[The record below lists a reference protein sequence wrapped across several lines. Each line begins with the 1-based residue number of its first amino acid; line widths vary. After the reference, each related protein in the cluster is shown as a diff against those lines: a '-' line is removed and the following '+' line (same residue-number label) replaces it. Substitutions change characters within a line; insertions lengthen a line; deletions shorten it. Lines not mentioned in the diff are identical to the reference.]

1 MGGPDA
7 RLEARQGRVTC
18 WSGGGGSP
26 GTRWSGIESLPQE
39 VKGSFNF
46 GQEGGNGGTSLVVN
60 S

>member
-7 RLEARQGRVTC
+7 RLEARPGRVTC
-18 WSGGGGSP
+18 WRRGGGTP

-46 GQEGGNGGTSLVVN
+46 GQEGGNGGS
-60 S
+60 